1 MAKKNEAEENGNAA
15 TEVGNAATEV
25 GKTKMA
31 PNPFPVE
38 EIYVDGIAG
47 VSARG
52 GVFKLDCY
60 RVAGVDRED
69 GAEVR
74 RVTHR
79 LVLPAVAMPGLIRAS
94 QSVAKATE
102 RTQQTDESETPQ

>member
-1 MAKKNEAEENGNAA
+1 MADKNEAGENANAA
-15 TEVGNAATEV
+15 TGVNKV
-25 GKTKMA
+25 KMA

-47 VSARG
+47 IFRRG
-52 GVFKLDCY
+52 GILKLDCY

-74 RVTHR
+74 R
-79 LVLPAVAMPGLIRAS
+79 
-94 QSVAKATE
+94 
-102 RTQQTDESETPQ
+102 